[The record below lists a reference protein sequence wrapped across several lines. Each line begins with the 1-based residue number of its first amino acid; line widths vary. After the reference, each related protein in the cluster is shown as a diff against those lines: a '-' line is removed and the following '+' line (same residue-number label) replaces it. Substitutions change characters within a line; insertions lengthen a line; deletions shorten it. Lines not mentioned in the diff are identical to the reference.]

1 MDKGGTGRFLA
12 VPLLS
17 CFLRGSQWLSEGEV
31 RCGHLGRGLR
41 KCRAIL

>member
-17 CFLRGSQWLSEGEV
+17 CFLLSEGEV
-31 RCGHLGRGLR
+31 SCGHLGRGLR